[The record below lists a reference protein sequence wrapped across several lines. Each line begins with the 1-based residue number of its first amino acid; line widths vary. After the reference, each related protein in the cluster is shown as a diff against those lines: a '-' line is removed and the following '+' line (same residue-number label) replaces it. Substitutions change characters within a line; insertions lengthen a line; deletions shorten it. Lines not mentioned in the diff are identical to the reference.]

1 MHRLG
6 FRYPA
11 ELCEQSNNSD
21 TIFAAQNTLSTDLKE
36 DFSELPPTQRLKKL
50 TIKIQELN
58 HKIGQETAAR
68 DGLMKMKGVYEAN
81 CQLGDPMTVEGQ
93 LNESEHKLEKLKAE
107 LKKFQSYL
115 EQANTVQQQ
124 AQHSP
129 QSNRSVH
136 NGQHQRISR

>member
-1 MHRLG
+1 MLSQK
-6 FRYPA
+6 
-11 ELCEQSNNSD
+11 L
-21 TIFAAQNTLSTDLKE
+21 TITFITITQNTLSTDLKE

-50 TIKIQELN
+50 TIKIQELTQ
-58 HKIGQETAAR
+58 KIGQETAAR

-107 LKKFQSYL
+107 LKKFQTYL
-115 EQANTVQQQ
+115 EQANKVQQQQ

-129 QSNRSVH
+129 LSNRSVH
-136 NGQHQRISR
+136 NGQRISRYVSSRFSSV